1 MFRPLRRVTTSLFIT
16 TLTLFCLPGLSQAAP
31 GETAQDVQQGD
42 WLVRLKVAG
51 LVPTHDKSSTTP
63 LGGHLDTP
71 STLLPTLDVSYFVTD
86 HWALELSGGT
96 LSNDYRLR
104 DSLLGDL
111 EVGAI
116 KSGSV
121 SLVAQYHFR
130 SDNALK
136 PWLGI
141 GINHTWPMDI
151 DPAEGIPDFND
162 SRLTS
167 PLLDAG
173 LDYPLWGPWFA
184 SANLRYLMLPT
195 QHFEGGGFKARS
207 RMNVLIMS
215 AGLGLHF

>member
-1 MFRPLRRVTTSLFIT
+1 MFRTLRRFPAALMATALMVL
-16 TLTLFCLPGLSQAAP
+16 CMLPGLSQAASS
-31 GETAQDVQQGD
+31 GIQQGD
-42 WLVRLKVAG
+42 WLLRLKVAG
-51 LVPTHDKSSTTP
+51 LVPTHETSSTTP

-71 STLLPTLDVSYFVTD
+71 STILPTLDVSYFLTD
-86 HWALELSGGT
+86 HWAVEMSGGT
-96 LSNDYRLR
+96 FSSDYRLR

-111 EVGAI
+111 EVGRI

-130 SDNALK
+130 PDTAIR

-141 GINHTWPMDI
+141 GINHTWPISI
-151 DPAEGIPDFND
+151 DPEEGVPDFEA

-167 PLLDAG
+167 PLIDAG

-184 SANLRYLMLPT
+184 SASMRYVMLPT
-195 QHFEGGGFKARS
+195 QRFEGDGFSARS
-207 RMNVLIMS
+207 RLNVLVMS